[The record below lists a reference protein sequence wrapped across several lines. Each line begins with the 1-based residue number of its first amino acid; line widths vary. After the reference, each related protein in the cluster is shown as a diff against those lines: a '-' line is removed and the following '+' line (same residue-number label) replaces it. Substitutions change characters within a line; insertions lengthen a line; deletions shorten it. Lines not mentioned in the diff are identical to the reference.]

1 LAPRDPTPSAA
12 PAPRLLAARAA
23 LTLLRRDANP
33 DRLHRAPPGPYARLL
48 LLAARAALTMLR
60 RDANPDRLHRAPPVT
75 YARRLL
81 LAARTAMTLVRPGLH
96 RATPATS
103 LSLVARSAAIGLLLL
118 ATPAAA
124 SPTVILLRTPDDRGP
139 WRAAES
145 RTRDELRLMGLR
157 VEEVRA
163 PAAAADRLL
172 DELGADAV
180 IRIERTPD
188 GARAEVWIADP
199 PADPRRLR
207 IDALARTGSDAAA
220 VAALRTAELVH
231 AGISAP
237 VLETSQEGISVHVPQ
252 DISADSQ
259 PIPAGPE
266 PPLAPPV
273 LPPDPTYP
281 PVSSDT
287 NIITTRPAPPPAAPS
302 PFTAPEPA
310 MKPALGDAELP
321 DDIPAPSPAPPRR
334 PSRLRGLGVHLGVLG
349 GPGGARPLV
358 DLTLTVRVQLAR
370 LLSFEPAVWTA
381 VTPVQARFAAGQVRL
396 GLAAAQAAL
405 VLTPGRQD
413 AIVAARLALGG
424 GVALA
429 WARGQASE
437 PLDARTDLA
446 AVAVLHASAGL
457 AIRVR
462 PRLRLR
468 LDLGT
473 DILLPPVAVRITG
486 DEVARLGSPLI
497 RGALGLEWQWPR
509 R

>member
-1 LAPRDPTPSAA
+1 
-12 PAPRLLAARAA
+12 
-23 LTLLRRDANP
+23 
-33 DRLHRAPPGPYARLL
+33 
-48 LLAARAALTMLR
+48 ML
-60 RDANPDRLHRAPPVT
+60 
-75 YARRLL
+75 
-81 LAARTAMTLVRPGLH
+81 
-96 RATPATS
+96 
-103 LSLVARSAAIGLLLL
+103 LVARSAVFGLLLL
-118 ATPAAA
+118 ATPAVAA
-124 SPTVILLRTPDDRGP
+124 PTVILLRTPDDRGP

-145 RTRDELRLMGLR
+145 RTRDELRLMGLH
-157 VEEVRA
+157 VEEVRG
-163 PAAAADRLL
+163 PPAAADRLL

-180 IRIERTPD
+180 IRIERTAD
-188 GARAEVWIADP
+188 GARAEVWIAAP
-199 PADPRRLR
+199 PASARHLHL
-207 IDALARTGSDAAA
+207 DALVRTGSDAAA

-237 VLETSQEGISVHVPQ
+237 VLETSQDGISVHVPK
-252 DISADSQ
+252 DTSHDSQ
-259 PIPAGPE
+259 HIPTSPE

-273 LPPDPTYP
+273 LPPDPIYP

-287 NIITTRPAPPPAAPS
+287 PIITARPVARPIVPAPLS
-302 PFTAPEPA
+302 APEPTS
-310 MKPALGDAELP
+310 KPALGEPELP

-334 PSRLRGLGVHLGVLG
+334 PSRLRGLGVHLGALG

-358 DLTLTVRVQLAR
+358 DLTVTLRVQLAR
-370 LLSFEPAVWTA
+370 LLSLEPAVWTA

-413 AIVAARLALGG
+413 ALVAPRLALGG

-457 AIRVR
+457 ALRVR

-468 LDLGT
+468 IDLGT
-473 DILLPPVAVRITG
+473 AVLLPPVAVRIAG
-486 DEVARLGSPLI
+486 DEVARLGTPLL